1 MILTTNLG
9 VKRLMAKAKKEN
21 DVSVKVSKMYA
32 VGGWAGDETL
42 IENIDNLYISV
53 QGDLAFASLKD
64 LDDFNSVIKDML
76 EGDTLLI

>member
-1 MILTTNLG
+1 
-9 VKRLMAKAKKEN
+9 MAKAKKEN